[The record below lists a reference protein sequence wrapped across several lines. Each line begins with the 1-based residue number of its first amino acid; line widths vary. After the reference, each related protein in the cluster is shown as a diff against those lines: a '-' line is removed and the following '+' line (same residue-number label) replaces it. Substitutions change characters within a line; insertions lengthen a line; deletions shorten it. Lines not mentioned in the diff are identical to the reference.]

1 MPRSV
6 LRRRARRQRLRDK
19 YGRQGPSLRALPWE
33 AVTRHGIFFSC
44 AGRECEVRKRKLT
57 SRAQTMD
64 GRRRNDHVA
73 SSYPSPG
80 RSVFYQTEGGR
91 KKTVPHLHEQDLG
104 RTIRGT
110 GEGSIATPTSD
121 FFSLAPVLPWCTCV
135 GCVSASARQ
144 SRPLVSWER
153 VSSAS
158 VHNKILFASA
168 RQSRAQCC

>member
-1 MPRSV
+1 
-6 LRRRARRQRLRDK
+6 
-19 YGRQGPSLRALPWE
+19 
-33 AVTRHGIFFSC
+33 
-44 AGRECEVRKRKLT
+44 
-57 SRAQTMD
+57 
-64 GRRRNDHVA
+64 VA